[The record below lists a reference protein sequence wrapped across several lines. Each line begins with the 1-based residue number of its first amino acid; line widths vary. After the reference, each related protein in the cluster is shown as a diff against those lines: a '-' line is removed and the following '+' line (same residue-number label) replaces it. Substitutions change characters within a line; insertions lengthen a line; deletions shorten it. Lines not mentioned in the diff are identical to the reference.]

1 MGRRLIAL
9 LVLVGVVA
17 SLVPAA
23 GAQIITSVE
32 RRNPDNNS
40 GDTEVVIAPAPL
52 ADKSVAMVDRTH
64 VYTPVPEELLGAEYV
79 MLANDD
85 KDNAN
90 FELHITIG
98 QAGTLYVLL
107 DNRVG
112 TNTGGQSSTPN
123 PTAAGMTWM
132 TQMGFVD
139 TGLDVGIDESNDG
152 DIDNYYSVFSKQVTP
167 GVVILKAQNDTFT
180 GGPGSRNMYGV
191 AAAPPRV
198 KASKPSPADGE
209 EGLTM
214 PLFQWTPGTT
224 AVLHN
229 VYLGTSPEL
238 TEADLVGPSTVGT
251 AYYHTAPLIPGMR
264 YFWRVD
270 EVEADLTTVHT
281 GDVWSFVTASIT
293 AFQPAPADGVKWV
306 DPNTELTWKPGKDA
320 VTHDLYLD
328 TDKAAVEAGTSSV
341 AQKGFYLPTWKPAAP
356 LSPGVIHYWRVD
368 ETAADGTKT
377 PGAVWSF
384 TTLPAI
390 PIADE
395 SLLAWWKMDEE
406 GGATVVDWS
415 GHGRHAT
422 FATPAPTWTTGHFG
436 SALQLAG
443 NGETAVYPDGSF
455 LNGLDAVTITAW
467 VKSDVTNTDRG
478 FLIFE
483 NPSGGDNRNIRY
495 DAAGSSGGGTQVM
508 KMGLTV
514 AVDATTTSN
523 LALEA
528 SNGSQSTDW
537 QHLTLVWQ
545 SGQALQFYING
556 KLDAPTSNSTA
567 ATGTLTGASTVIIGK
582 GCKDTA
588 TTSWDGLIDEI
599 RIYDKALTQEEIQ
612 LVMRGDP
619 LLAWDPSPANGST
632 TDEVGAVP
640 FTWQAG
646 DQAVRHDVYL
656 GTDAAAVAAADAS
669 DTTGIYRGRQS
680 GTSFTPSPA
689 LEWGLKY
696 FWRIDEVNGDD
707 SISPGFVWSFTL
719 ADYLI
724 VDEFESY
731 NDDEG
736 TGTRIYETWIDG
748 YTDELSGSIVGNL
761 DPPFAEQTIVHG
773 GKQSMP
779 MDYNN
784 IGSPYFISQAYR
796 EFSPLANW
804 TVGGVN
810 DLSLWVRGRPVS
822 FLQTA
827 SGFTMSGAGTDIFN
841 ATDEFRFAFKSL
853 NGNGTIFAKVESVD
867 NTNAWAKAG
876 VMIRETLDADSRYAF
891 VCATP
896 GNGVRFQGRLLN
908 AGDATS
914 DSTVATAEQIALKTP
929 VWVKLERS
937 GTSFS
942 GFYSTDGVNWT
953 PMVWNPQTIT
963 MNTAYIGV
971 AVTSHSAGVL
981 ATAVFSDITTSGSVS
996 SSWQTVEVGVA
1007 QPGNAQDD
1015 LYLGVEDSAGKLKI
1029 VTNPDPTVVTS
1040 VTWTEWK
1047 IPLSSLTGVN
1057 LSKVKRIYVGV
1068 GDKENPAAGGTGRI
1082 YIDDIRVVRP
1092 AP

>member
-1 MGRRLIAL
+1 MYRKVISVG
-9 LVLVGVVA
+9 LVLALGLTAV
-17 SLVPAA
+17 A
-23 GAQIITSVE
+23 GASTVKINFQLRGAAIPPGYFPDYGQAYGPQAGGFSYGWSRNIEADARE
-32 RRNPDNNS
+32 RNSANAPDKRY
-40 GDTEVVIAPAPL
+40 DTLVHLQKGADAIWEIEVPNG
-52 ADKSVAMVDRTH
+52 T
-64 VYTPVPEELLGAEYV
+64 
-79 MLANDD
+79 
-85 KDNAN
+85 
-90 FELHITIG
+90 FQLHIVGGDPSNTDQTNNFDVEGTQIVDATPQSGNFDEWDVTVQVKDGRLTIK
-98 QAGTLYVLL
+98 
-107 DNRVG
+107 
-112 TNTGGQSSTPN
+112 P
-123 PTAAGMTWM
+123 
-132 TQMGFVD
+132 
-139 TGLDVGIDESNDG
+139 
-152 DIDNYYSVFSKQVTP
+152 
-167 GVVILKAQNDTFT
+167 
-180 GGPGSRNMYGV
+180 GPGSSNSKIMWVDITGEGFEQLLG
-191 AAAPPRV
+191 
-198 KASKPSPADGE
+198 KAKNPSPANGE
-209 EGLTM
+209 QGLTL
-214 PLFQWTPGTT
+214 PLFTWTAGAT

-229 VYLGTSPEL
+229 MYLGTSPDL
-238 TEADLVGPSTVGT
+238 TEADLVGPPLTSPLHYHSGT
-251 AYYHTAPLIPGMR
+251 LIPGAQ

-270 EVEADLTTVHT
+270 EVEADGTTVYT
-281 GDVWSFVTASIT
+281 GDVWTFSTASIT

-306 DPNTELTWKPGKDA
+306 DPNIELTWKPGRDA
-320 VTHDLYLD
+320 VTHDLYFD

-341 AQKGFYLPTWKPAAP
+341 AEKGFYLASWKPAAP
-356 LSPGVIHYWRVD
+356 LEPGVIYYWRVD

-384 TTLPAI
+384 TTLPVI
-390 PIADE
+390 PITDE

-415 GHGRHAT
+415 GHGRHLA
-422 FATPAPTWTTGHFG
+422 FATPAPTWATGQFG
-436 SALQLAG
+436 GALEFAGTGDSAVCA
-443 NGETAVYPDGSF
+443 DGTF
-455 LNGLDAVTITAW
+455 INGLEALTITAW
-467 VKSDVTNTDRG
+467 VKSDVTNTDKG
-478 FLIFE
+478 FIIFADPAG
-483 NPSGGDNRNIRY
+483 NDNQDMRY
-495 DAAGSSGGGTQVM
+495 DAGGATGGGTNVQKV
-508 KMGLTV
+508 GISV
-514 AVDATTTSN
+514 AVDATTTTI
-523 LALEA
+523 LQLES

-537 QHLTLVWQ
+537 QHVTLVWQ

-556 KLDAPTSNSTA
+556 KLDSPTANSTPVN
-567 ATGTLTGASTVIIGK
+567 GTLIDFSKVIIGK
-582 GCKDTA
+582 GGKDTDA
-588 TTSWDGLIDEI
+588 SWDGLIDEI

-619 LLAWDPSPANGST
+619 LLAWDPNPANGST

-853 NGNGTIFAKVESVD
+853 NGNGTVFAKVESVD